1 MNETRDFYFLTPQC
15 LPIEPLGGLNQI
27 RPLIEVL
34 GKLLRRFSTP
44 KSIGLPTSKA
54 ELSKYLSDEVI
65 GLFSEVLDFD
75 QVYGN
80 LDLMKC
86 KNGDYYIDSVYFGLP
101 LKSLNLTGFVCD
113 GIINDQVRIAL
124 I

>member
-1 MNETRDFYFLTPQC
+1 MTHFDQRWRHKSKKKTLKIFNP
-15 LPIEPLGGLNQI
+15 
-27 RPLIEVL
+27 
-34 GKLLRRFSTP
+34 S
-44 KSIGLPTSKA
+44 KSIGLPTSRT

-65 GLFSEVLDFD
+65 DLFAEILDFD

-86 KNGDYYIDSVYFGLP
+86 KSGDYYIDSVYFGLP

-113 GIINDQVRIAL
+113 GIINDQV
-124 I
+124 